1 VLGETLFIFAAGGAG
16 GLFLAKLATLL
27 IGAEFGLAFSL
38 SVLLKSV
45 AIIAGLGLL
54 TGLLPA
60 LNAMRLPIV
69 NAFRSR

>member
-1 VLGETLFIFAAGGAG
+1 ETLFIFAAGGAG
-16 GLFLAKLATLL
+16 GLVLAKLATVLT
-27 IGAEFGLAFSL
+27 GPEFGLAFTS

-45 AIIAGLGLL
+45 AIIAGLGLA

-60 LNAMRLPIV
+60 ANAMRLPIV